1 MSYSFSFHPLY
12 PIVYK
17 IYFSSQGNCTANGY
31 ALMIDHNSENY
42 YSPLEVQAMLG
53 LTEDQKREI
62 MQYGEQLIIDNS
74 K

>member
-1 MSYSFSFHPLY
+1 MNYNFSFHPLY

-17 IYFSSQGNCTANGY
+17 IYFSSRGNVTANGY
-31 ALMIDHNSENY
+31 ALMIDHTSESY
-42 YSPLEVQAMLG
+42 YSPLEIQAMLG